1 MLWSSPQILSWLHPV
16 THAAITRSSQPLVG
30 LSTKKSKEDEALIQ
44 AIREANSDPSKTL
57 FIMDARPWVNAV
69 FNVVSGEQ
77 ERLVTYH
84 VSIPSVLS
92 VSSVL
97 YKCVESRKLVAT
109 QVKRSQQ
116 SRKGSMYL
124 PGLL

>member
-1 MLWSSPQILSWLHPV
+1 MYIFLTCALDSCAVLSYPQILSWLHPV

-44 AIREANSDPSKTL
+44 AIREANSDPSKML
-57 FIMDARPWVNAV
+57 FIMDARPWVNAL

-77 ERLVTYH
+77 ERLITYH

-97 YKCVESRKLVAT
+97 YKCV
-109 QVKRSQQ
+109 
-116 SRKGSMYL
+116 
-124 PGLL
+124 